1 MHVSLSGAVY
11 CEKFIFSVFLGDDII
26 PRLSISSAFDLKIR
40 LLTTLLNCDLP
51 KVSML
56 VICTARIGQA
66 HNRFAAMGLAGRQM
80 LIDCCSNGMR
90 RANVGS
96 ATLSAYV
103 GG

>member
-1 MHVSLSGAVY
+1 
-11 CEKFIFSVFLGDDII
+11 
-26 PRLSISSAFDLKIR
+26 
-40 LLTTLLNCDLP
+40 
-51 KVSML
+51 ML

-66 HNRFAAMGLAGRQM
+66 HNRFAAMGLAGWQM

-103 GG
+103 GGWLNTDFFLFCFSRLLEGVHGETDE